1 MYTAIALIALL
12 LTITTTTTTSASP
25 ITRHLSRRGLP
36 GAYYTCTKPN
46 FAGDCSWTQPN
57 TECHIQGSPG
67 GIASIGPDQG
77 TVCSLFKTAVCTG
90 ESLKQVTFPGIAINM
105 PEIGSFQCSRQTS
118 NDGKGG
124 KTAGQAGTL
133 TNADVQAAG
142 LEIGDFGLKTV
153 KTEGRE
159 QGMIGLKKGVYY

>member
-1 MYTAIALIALL
+1 
-12 LTITTTTTTSASP
+12 
-25 ITRHLSRRGLP
+25 
-36 GAYYTCTKPN
+36 
-46 FAGDCSWTQPN
+46 
-57 TECHIQGSPG
+57 
-67 GIASIGPDQG
+67 
-77 TVCSLFKTAVCTG
+77 
-90 ESLKQVTFPGIAINM
+90 M

-124 KTAGQAGTL
+124 KTAGQAGML

-142 LEIGDFGLKTV
+142 LEVGDFGLKKV